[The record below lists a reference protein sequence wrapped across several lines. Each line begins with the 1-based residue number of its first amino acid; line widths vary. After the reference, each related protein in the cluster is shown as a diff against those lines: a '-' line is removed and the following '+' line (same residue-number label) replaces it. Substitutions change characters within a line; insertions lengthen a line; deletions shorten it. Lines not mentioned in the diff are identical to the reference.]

1 MPKKQRPTDEP
12 ECPDHKLCHSG
23 ETAWW
28 CRRPSFDCIHTG
40 ASGEIKPPKD
50 TQVQKFLAGALAG
63 PRQII
68 ADIQYVLFFPARPV
82 QGQKQL
88 LRCGAFPAP
97 EGEEIEAI
105 WKVRAAGWQGETKY
119 SLRVIQGPDNNPTSF
134 SLEGSDGSAVT
145 LSRQNSV
152 DDGETWVPQAGEGS
166 EFHMTLRK
174 SDAAMRWI
182 FNHFY
187 RVEVCKRFFEARVA
201 NQNLNPRCSKPWSVT
216 CIDEVCKW
224 QGRKQNDHN
233 IRNDPV
239 WHEHIYK
246 HHVKVQGAASVPLG
260 AGGTG
265 AAGATGGTGFA
276 PPPPPPP
283 QGAAA
288 GVLGGNQA
296 MEATS
301 GPPYP
306 NQVYARPA
314 LLATTASGMSAFTS
328 TM

>member
-1 MPKKQRPTDEP
+1 MPKTQRTTDEP
-12 ECPDHKLCHSG
+12 ECSDHTLQHSG
-23 ETAWW
+23 ETAWS
-28 CRRPSFDCIHTG
+28 CKRPSFDCIHTG
-40 ASGEIKPPKD
+40 ASGEIKPPKN

-63 PRQII
+63 RKPSEIM
-68 ADIQYVLFFPARPV
+68 ADIQYVLFFSARPV

-88 LRCGAFPAP
+88 LRCGAFPEPAD
-97 EGEEIEAI
+97 EGAEVQEVDAI
-105 WKVRAAGWQGETKY
+105 WQARRGETKY
-119 SLRVIQGPDNNPTSF
+119 SLIQGPDNSF
-134 SLEGSDGSAVT
+134 SLKGSDGSAVT

-152 DDGETWVPQAGEGS
+152 DDGEMWVPQAGEGS

-174 SDAAMRWI
+174 PLAAMRWI

-201 NQNLNPRCSKPWSVT
+201 NQNLNPRCSTPWSVK
-216 CIDEVCKW
+216 CIDEVCRCG
-224 QGRKQNDHN
+224 GRQQNDHN
-233 IRNDPV
+233 IRNDAV
-239 WHEHIYK
+239 WHKHIYK
-246 HHVKVQGAASVPLG
+246 HHVKVQGAAAVPLG

-265 AAGATGGTGFA
+265 AAEAAEAT

-283 QGAAA
+283 REAAA
-288 GVLGGNQA
+288 GVSGGNQA

-306 NQVYARPA
+306 HQVYARPT
-314 LLATTASGMSAFTS
+314 LLVTTASGMSAFTS